1 MKILLIV
8 SYANIRQMT
17 DEANN
22 DDSNESDSHNLT
34 SRVIASQM
42 FVSLR
47 CASGRH
53 PRCVREYSWQL
64 SVVQAGTITVKV
76 KVSGQSL
83 LMRRSIQMRYIVIS
97 CWKNPLVQSTK
108 RELKIDKNKLI
119 ILCLCLYGHVYYMF
133 FVSVESAYFTLGC
146 Q

>member
-8 SYANIRQMT
+8 SYENIRQMT
-17 DEANN
+17 GEANN

-47 CASGRH
+47 CSSGRH
-53 PRCVREYSWQL
+53 PRCVREYCWQL

-83 LMRRSIQMRYIVIS
+83 LNEVIHSNALYRYILL
-97 CWKNPLVQSTK
+97 KKPFGAEYQK
-108 RELKIDKNKLI
+108 RAKDR
-119 ILCLCLYGHVYYMF
+119 
-133 FVSVESAYFTLGC
+133 
-146 Q
+146 